1 MSLSPTLKTDS
12 QEIYRYDGATGNFI
26 DVFVTAG
33 QGGLSGPIG
42 MTLGSDGH
50 FYVSSRDTHEI
61 MRYNGTTGAS
71 LGTGCSGHAAAFAC
85 GGGLNGPQHPV
96 FGSDGNLYMGSLN
109 TSQVIRFDG
118 TTGAFIDVFA
128 SGEGL
133 SIATGIAFGPDGNL
147 YVSSRDTDQVLRYDG
162 TTGAFIDVFVAT
174 GSGGLNSPQG
184 LQFF

>member
-1 MSLSPTLKTDS
+1 MELLVHLLGQDAVVMQLHSL
-12 QEIYRYDGATGNFI
+12 
-26 DVFVTAG
+26 V
-33 QGGLSGPIG
+33 
-42 MTLGSDGH
+42 
-50 FYVSSRDTHEI
+50 
-61 MRYNGTTGAS
+61 
-71 LGTGCSGHAAAFAC
+71 

-96 FGSDGNLYMGSLN
+96 FGSDGNLYVGSLN